1 MDDDFVIVE
10 VKTEGTSPHE
20 EERRVER
27 AIEDNSSDKQ
37 AKDPVSPI
45 PAIHTMMPKQTPE
58 PVPEMKSVALAY
70 SESAYQE
77 CCVGRLTACLETSIT
92 LCIQQKDVYKSV

>member
-10 VKTEGTSPHE
+10 VKTEGPPPLE
-20 EERRVER
+20 EER
-27 AIEDNSSDKQ
+27 AMEDKSSNKQ